1 MCKSLFSNIAKLN
14 QKMPHSQLKQT
25 ISRDDPL
32 SKALGYEGLADP
44 LGEWESRRAGTTTK
58 LARKQER
65 LRDQRAV
72 AARTKEATPTGG
84 HIRSIA
90 AYKASSGR
98 G

>member
-1 MCKSLFSNIAKLN
+1 MCKALLKNVASIN
-14 QKMPHSQLKQT
+14 QKMPHSQLKQR

-44 LGEWESRRAGTTTK
+44 LGDWEARRSGRPTK
-58 LARKQER
+58 LMEKQER
-65 LRDQRAV
+65 LRDQRAL
-72 AARTKEATPTGG
+72 AARTAEATPTGG

-90 AYKASSGR
+90 AYKATSGR